1 MQRYKD
7 VLVAKGSDL
16 ADALASGNRKSAEK
30 VYSETAERYK
40 KLYPEA
46 DRAWF
51 KEVSLAAQPTVLL

>member
-16 ADALASGNRKSAEK
+16 ADVLATKDRKAAEK
-30 VYSETAERYK
+30 VYDATTERYK

-46 DRAWF
+46 DRTWF
-51 KEVSLAAQPTVLL
+51 KAISFPAP